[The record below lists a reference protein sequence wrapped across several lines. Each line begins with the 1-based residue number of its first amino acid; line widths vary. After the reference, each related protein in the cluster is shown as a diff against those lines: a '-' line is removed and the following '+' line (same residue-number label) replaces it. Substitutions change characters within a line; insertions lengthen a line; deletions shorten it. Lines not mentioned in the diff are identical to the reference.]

1 MISGKQHDVVADAA
15 GLRRAKQAGL
25 SEFDG
30 QSLAVVLHRG
40 QTRIVLRGR
49 AAFVRDDAVG
59 DSLQILMDDDEPG
72 QPVLILSENEWN
84 GRIIP
89 DFHHGC
95 DFCLVIDC
103 VPS

>member
-1 MISGKQHDVVADAA
+1 MISNEQHDVV
-15 GLRRAKQAGL
+15 GSTGTHRRLNRVGL

-30 QSLAVVLHRG
+30 QSMAVILDKG
-40 QTRIVLRGR
+40 QNRIVLRGK

-59 DSLQILMDDDEPG
+59 NSLQILLEDDEAG
-72 QPVLILSENEWN
+72 QPVLILSESEWN

-95 DFCLVIDC
+95 DFCLVIG
-103 VPS
+103 

>member
-1 MISGKQHDVVADAA
+1 MAINEQHDVVGSA
-15 GLRRAKQAGL
+15 GGQRLSKRLGL

-30 QSLAVVLHRG
+30 QSMAVIMRKKG
-40 QTRIVLRGR
+40 RPEIILRGT

-59 DSLQILMDDDEPG
+59 NSLQIALDDEQPG
-72 QPVLILSENEWN
+72 QPLVILSEDEWN

-95 DFCLVIDC
+95 DFCLVIG
-103 VPS
+103 

>member
-1 MISGKQHDVVADAA
+1 MTINEQHDVVGSAR
-15 GLRRAKQAGL
+15 GRRLSKRTGL

-30 QSLAVVLHRG
+30 QSVAVILRKKGRREIVMRG
-40 QTRIVLRGR
+40 T

-59 DSLQILMDDDEPG
+59 NSLQIALNDDQPG
-72 QPVLILSENEWN
+72 QPLVILSEEEWN

-95 DFCLVIDC
+95 DFCLVIG
-103 VPS
+103 